1 MRKHLPVFTGL
12 AAWLGFMTWRWPQP
26 QGVDWIV
33 AMLIFS
39 PLVLM
44 PLAVP
49 LVGTWPGPGRGWSGL
64 ACGFAMLMSFFLP
77 SGKPAAVLVLP
88 WLGLRALIAISACI
102 QFWRRR
108 VFAPHEWCL
117 LLAEALPTAGAAWL
131 FAHRLGWNVS
141 GFDALTILLTAAHFH
156 HAAFT
161 LPLLAGW
168 AARQRTDRL
177 SKFAC
182 IAILIGVLEVP
193 AGIAFAHFKHAL
205 WLEML
210 GVIVLASGAIAL
222 GVHQVRLVG
231 DARLSKVTR
240 LTLILSGISLIAA
253 MLLAG
258 AYGLRAMF
266 PESAPL
272 MPQMWAIH
280 GTLNA
285 VGFGLLGVC
294 AWRVQGRFEER
305 ATDDIGFSPVE
316 K

>member
-1 MRKHLPVFTGL
+1 MRKNLLVFTGL
-12 AAWLGFMTWRWPQP
+12 AAWLGFMAWRWPQP

-33 AMLIFS
+33 AMLLFS

-44 PLAVP
+44 PMAVP
-49 LVGTWPGPGRGWSGL
+49 LADTWPGPGRGWSGL
-64 ACGFAMLMSFFLP
+64 ACGFALIMSFFLP
-77 SGKPAAVLVLP
+77 FGKPAAVLVLP
-88 WLGLRALIAISACI
+88 WLGLRALIAMSAGI

-108 VFAPHEWCL
+108 VFSPHEWCL
-117 LLAEALPTAGAAWL
+117 LMAEALPVVGASWL
-131 FAHRLGWNVS
+131 FVYRLGWNVF
-141 GFDALTILLTAAHFH
+141 GFDALTVLLTAAHFH

-168 AARQRTDRL
+168 AARQRADRV

-193 AGIAFAHFKHAL
+193 AGITYAHFYKGL
-205 WLEML
+205 WLEMF
-210 GVIVLASGAIAL
+210 GVIVLVSGAIAL
-222 GVHQVRLVG
+222 GVHQVRLMS

-240 LTLILSGISLIAA
+240 LTLIVSGFSLIAA

-258 AYGLRAMF
+258 AYGLRAVF
-266 PESAPL
+266 PESTPP

-285 VGFGLLGVC
+285 VGFGLLGIC
-294 AWRVQGRFEER
+294 AWRVQRRFEER
-305 ATDDIGFSPVE
+305 AG
-316 K
+316 